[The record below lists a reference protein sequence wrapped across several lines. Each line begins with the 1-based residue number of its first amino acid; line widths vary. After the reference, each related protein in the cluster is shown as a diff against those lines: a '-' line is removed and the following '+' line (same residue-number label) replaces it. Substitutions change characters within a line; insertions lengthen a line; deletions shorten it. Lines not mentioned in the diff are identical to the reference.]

1 MIKKITAILFLIL
14 LFEVVG
20 MFAFFHHARLVV
32 FAPANAQE
40 GNHELRQMEKAVSSL
55 KLESAE
61 QSWVLDEKTVPAWKE
76 AKLVSSLISG
86 PLETYFYE
94 QTGLPPGWT
103 NNNISA
109 NMTRL
114 AIDEKKL
121 DGFLS
126 NIASSLNQDP
136 QDAELVIEDG
146 KAAKFVPHEPGKILD
161 LKSTRQLIASAA
173 ATGEQGVV
181 LPIHFY
187 APNIRLKDLNN
198 LGIEELLA
206 RGQTDFAG
214 SSASRIQNITVGASK
229 YNGLLIPLGEEF
241 SFNSRLGPI
250 DAAHGYLPELV
261 IKPEGTVPEFGGGLC
276 QVSSTAFRAAFY
288 SGLPITQRRNHS
300 YAVRYYEWI
309 GDDLPRSPG
318 LDATIYPGAQDLKFV
333 NDTPGAILIA
343 TRIEG
348 KRLYF
353 DFYGTPD
360 GREVVVEGPET
371 YDRKLS
377 GAVKAKVTRKI
388 LKPGAEPVENV
399 FVSNYVSPNL
409 YPRAY
414 EYPKAENPPPAE
426 PLPPVNN

>member
-1 MIKKITAILFLIL
+1 
-14 LFEVVG
+14 
-20 MFAFFHHARLVV
+20 
-32 FAPANAQE
+32 
-40 GNHELRQMEKAVSSL
+40 MEKAVSSL

-94 QTGLPPGWT
+94 QTGLPPDWT

-126 NIASSLNQDP
+126 NIASSINQDP

-261 IKPEGTVPEFGGGLC
+261 IKPEGRYPEFGGGLC
-276 QVSSTAFRAAFY
+276 QVSSTAFRAAFFA
-288 SGLPITQRRNHS
+288 GLPITQRRNHS

-309 GDDLPRSPG
+309 SDDRPRAAG

-333 NDTPGAILIA
+333 NDTPGAILIW
-343 TRIEG
+343 TSLEG
-348 KRLYF
+348 TRLYF

-360 GREVVVEGPET
+360 GRKVAMEGPEI
-371 YDRKLS
+371 YDRRAS
-377 GAVKAKVTRKI
+377 GALKAKVVRTI
-388 LKPGAEPVENV
+388 ESATAEIQELMLN
-399 FVSNYVSPNL
+399 SNYVSPNL
-409 YPRAY
+409 FPRVF
-414 EYPKAENPPPAE
+414 EYPPPVPPPT
-426 PLPPVNN
+426 PPPESPAPAPEQTTNEI